1 MEIANHI
8 GLTLLQIADMFH
20 DEESAYQG
28 LPMSHESVKHSV
40 SEFVRDQAHMNGM
53 ESFWTMLKR
62 GHYGTHHKLSPKHLN
77 RYVTEFERRHNVRE
91 ADIVRQMG
99 LMVDGKGGKWLRY
112 EGHIADNG
120 LPSGARL

>member
-1 MEIANHI
+1 MQVHVLA
-8 GLTLLQIADMFH
+8 
-20 DEESAYQG
+20 
-28 LPMSHESVKHSV
+28 P
-40 SEFVRDQAHMNGM
+40 
-53 ESFWTMLKR
+53 
-62 GHYGTHHKLSPKHLN
+62 N

-112 EGHIADNG
+112 EDHIADNG